1 MKKPLIL
8 VVEDEPAVRELLV
21 SAFEFGNFDVI
32 EAENGAEGVEE
43 TKKNIPD
50 LIIMDVRMPI
60 MTGFEACQILKAE
73 ESTKNIPVIFL
84 SAYGQDAEV
93 NTGLDL
99 GAEEYLIKP
108 FEVSNLIE
116 RIRHVL
122 RKYDKS
128 WSCVLSQLSKPLAF
142 YKAATYLLHRQMM

>member
-8 VVEDEPAVRELLV
+8 VVEDEPSVRELLV
-21 SAFEFGNFDVI
+21 NAFEFSKFDVI

-84 SAYGQDAEV
+84 SAYGQDADV
-93 NTGLDL
+93 NTGLGL

-108 FEVSNLIE
+108 FEVSHMIGLI
-116 RIRHVL
+116 RN
-122 RKYDKS
+122 
-128 WSCVLSQLSKPLAF
+128 VLSRHGKI
-142 YKAATYLLHRQMM
+142 

>member
-8 VVEDEPAVRELLV
+8 IVEDEPAVRELLV
-21 SAFEFGNFDVI
+21 NAFEFHNFDVI

-43 TKKNIPD
+43 TKKNLPD
-50 LIIMDVRMPI
+50 LIVMDVRMPI
-60 MTGFEACQILKAE
+60 MTGFEACQLLKAE

-116 RIRHVL
+116 RIRNVL
-122 RKYDKS
+122 RKHDKS
-128 WSCVLSQLSKPLAF
+128 
-142 YKAATYLLHRQMM
+142 

>member
-21 SAFEFGNFDVI
+21 GALEFSNFDVI

-43 TKKNIPD
+43 TKKNMPD

-93 NTGLDL
+93 NTGLGL
-99 GAEEYLIKP
+99 GAEEYLLKP
-108 FEVSNLIE
+108 FEVSNLIGL
-116 RIRHVL
+116 IKNVL
-122 RKYDKS
+122 RKHGKI
-128 WSCVLSQLSKPLAF
+128 
-142 YKAATYLLHRQMM
+142 